1 MSTGADAGAY
11 VWNIGTIGLAGTIL
25 GMPVDALF
33 LGALAG
39 LLTLGFN
46 PVSSRM
52 HSVVTVCTG
61 TLLAG
66 ALSPVLI
73 HFLALR
79 FDFAESME
87 HELNMLRPIVP
98 VLIGASWQ
106 WFLPRLSNVLQRLL
120 DVALTR
126 VSAWLGERKS

>member
-1 MSTGADAGAY
+1 MYTGADAGAY
-11 VWNIGTIGLAGTIL
+11 VWNVGTIGIAGSVL

-46 PVSSRM
+46 PVSSRTQG
-52 HSVVTVCTG
+52 VVTVCTG

-66 ALSPVLI
+66 ALSPMLM

-79 FDFAESME
+79 FDFAENVE
-87 HELNMLRPIVP
+87 HEMNALRPIIP

-106 WFLPRLSNVLQRLL
+106 WFLPRLSHVLQRLL
-120 DVALTR
+120 DVALAR
-126 VSAWLGERKS
+126 LSAWLGGHK